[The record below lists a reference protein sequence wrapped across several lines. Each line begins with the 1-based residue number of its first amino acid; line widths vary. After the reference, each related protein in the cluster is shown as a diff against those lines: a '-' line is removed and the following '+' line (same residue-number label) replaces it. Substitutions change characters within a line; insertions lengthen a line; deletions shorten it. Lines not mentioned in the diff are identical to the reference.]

1 MKKSSKL
8 LLVLSLLG
16 LGSGVLASCGT
27 SANNAIVAGK
37 VNEGAETNASY
48 NIINASS
55 EAAYLD
61 GLPEKGVAHQSYSF
75 RVSLKPGYHFNDKI
89 TITSGET
96 TVSYTFKDS
105 YYTFEMPEAEVAITV
120 DVGKTDFTIKS
131 TSYFVSDVYLDQEG
145 EENVIARS
153 ALPGTALKFEAHADE
168 DFEFTTITMNGKAL
182 EEGDDGFYHFSMP
195 ARPAIISSDKVAVK
209 YNVTMTSEL
218 ALSTATIYTNTETK
232 AAITQAVKDEKVY
245 IAFTP
250 KAEDASVKYEVS
262 VKTLVDEGETSKE
275 LTVSKE
281 EGAENTFSFSM
292 VSKNVEI
299 SVKETDLSLYKKSV
313 LINKEWKG
321 VDLSKEGEY
330 GSKAYS
336 DLTTP
341 SISFAED
348 GSGSMKNYSTTANM
362 TWEPT
367 TTHGARVTTVQYRQ
381 TIVSEAI
388 ATEHILAMQ
397 YPLSYQTPSW
407 KDANYYIADATY
419 DLHYYTFNSTNQNRL
434 VWVEDANHNIIE
446 NIFIHDNAY
455 KTNVT
460 IKKADGS
467 LALGTD
473 VTESSHFV
481 IYEGETKLVDIAGG
495 KIAVENT
502 ITVEPTQYI
511 NCEVKNAAGE
521 NITSSFNGATVT
533 IHVSL
538 TEDAPENLGIKKPV
552 VKDSSDYTVQ
562 VVKVDDETYTFTMP
576 EKAVTITNATQDVSA
591 YKGYAALG
599 TYISYNFYSGKS
611 GDQDFSTNKP
621 SIVRWDFN
629 AAGEATKD
637 SQNYTISSLEN
648 TPEGDMV
655 LNNVTASGETKT
667 TTIKYSNG
675 LIVTPFSF
683 GGTSWNDVYI
693 GIRLPAGKVEEN
705 VKVQAH
711 YVVNS
716 GSSSIWAV
724 SFLVSDELFGSIFC
738 YKGEIFMGVTF
749 TYEEGSTRIGKDS
762 SYHVV
767 KNGTTLFDVVNGTT
781 TDKRVTE

>member
-27 SANNAIVAGK
+27 GANNAIPAGK

-61 GLPEKGVAHQSYSF
+61 GLPEKGVAHQNYSF

-131 TSYFVSDVYLDQEG
+131 TSYFVSNVYLDQEG

-182 EEGDDGFYHFSMP
+182 EEGTDGFYHFSMP
-195 ARPAIISSDKVAVK
+195 TRPAIISSDKIAVK

-275 LTVSKE
+275 LTVTKE
-281 EGAENTFSFSM
+281 ESAENTFSFSM

-299 SVKETDLSLYKKSV
+299 SVKETDLSLYKKSA
-313 LINKEWKG
+313 LINKAWKG
-321 VDLSKEGEY
+321 VDLSKEGEF
-330 GSKAYS
+330 GSKSYS
-336 DLTTP
+336 ELNTP
-341 SISFAED
+341 LVSFAED
-348 GSGSMKNYSTTANM
+348 GTGSMKNYSSEEAI

-367 TTHGARVTTVQYRQ
+367 TTHGARVTNKKV
-381 TIVSEAI
+381 VSEAI

-397 YPLSYQTPSW
+397 YPLTYKAPSW
-407 KDANYYIADATY
+407 EDTNYYIADDTY
-419 DLHYYTFNSTNQNRL
+419 DLHYYTFNSVNHDRL
-434 VWVEDANHNIIE
+434 VWVEDANHNIVE

-455 KTNVT
+455 RTGVT

-481 IYEGETKLVDIAGG
+481 IYEGETKLIDIAAG

-502 ITVEPTQYI
+502 ITVEPTQYV

-521 NITSSFNGATVT
+521 AITSSINGATIT

-538 TEDAPENLGIKKPV
+538 AEGAPENLGIRKPV
-552 VKDSSDYTVQ
+552 VKDSSDYNVQ
-562 VVKVDDETYTFTMP
+562 VVKVDDETYTFVMP
-576 EKAVTITNATQDVSA
+576 EKAVTITNSTVDFSA

-599 TYISYNFYSGKS
+599 SYVSYNFYNNKS
-611 GDQDFSTNKP
+611 SDQDFSTNKP

-637 SQNYTISSLEN
+637 STKYTISSLKN

-655 LNNVTASGETKT
+655 LSNVTASGETQT

-675 LIVTPFSF
+675 LMVTPYSF
-683 GGTSWNDVYI
+683 GGTNWNDVFI
-693 GIRLPAGKVEEN
+693 GIRLPAGKVEED

-711 YVVNS
+711 YIVSS
-716 GSSSIWAV
+716 GPSSIWAV
-724 SFLVSDELFGSIFC
+724 SFLVSNEVFGSIFC
-738 YKGEIFMGVTF
+738 YKGEIFMGVTY
-749 TYEEGSTRIGKDS
+749 TYEEGSTRIGDDS

-767 KNGTTLFDVVNGTT
+767 KNGVTLFDVVNGTT

>member
-16 LGSGVLASCGT
+16 LGNSVLASCGT
-27 SANNAIVAGK
+27 GANNAIPAGK

-48 NIINASS
+48 NIVNASS

-96 TVSYTFKDS
+96 NVSYTFKDS

-131 TSYFVSDVYLDQEG
+131 TSYFVSNVYLDQEG

-168 DFEFTTITMNGKAL
+168 DFEFTAITMNGKTL
-182 EEGDDGFYHFSMP
+182 EEGNDGFYHFSMP
-195 ARPAIISSDKVAVK
+195 TRPAIISSDKIAVK

-275 LTVSKE
+275 LTVTKE

-299 SVKETDLSLYKKSV
+299 SVKETDLSLYKKSA
-313 LINKEWKG
+313 LINKAWKG
-321 VDLSKEGEY
+321 VDLSKEGEF
-330 GSKAYS
+330 GSKSYS
-336 DLTTP
+336 ELNTP
-341 SISFAED
+341 LVSFAED
-348 GSGSMKNYSTTANM
+348 GTGSMKNYSSEEAI

-367 TTHGARVTTVQYRQ
+367 TTHGARVTNKKV
-381 TIVSEAI
+381 VSEAI

-397 YPLSYQTPSW
+397 YPLTYKAPSW
-407 KDANYYIADATY
+407 EDTNYYIADDTY
-419 DLHYYTFNSTNQNRL
+419 DLHYYTFNSVNHDRL
-434 VWVEDANHNIIE
+434 VWVEDANHNIVE

-455 KTNVT
+455 RTGVT

-481 IYEGETKLVDIAGG
+481 IYEGETKLVDIAAG

-502 ITVEPTQYI
+502 ITVEPVQYV

-521 NITSSFNGATVT
+521 AITSSINGATVT

-538 TEDAPENLGIKKPV
+538 AEGAPENLGIRKPV
-552 VKDSSDYTVQ
+552 VKDSSDYNVQ
-562 VVKVDDETYTFTMP
+562 VVKVDDETYTFVMP
-576 EKAVTITNATQDVSA
+576 EKAVTITNSTVDFSA

-599 TYISYNFYSGKS
+599 SYVSYNFYNNKS
-611 GDQDFSTNKP
+611 SDQDFSTNKP
-621 SIVRWDFN
+621 NIVRWDFN

-637 SQNYTISSLEN
+637 STKYTISSLEN

-655 LNNVTASGETKT
+655 LSNVTASGETQT
-667 TTIKYSNG
+667 TAIKYSNG
-675 LIVTPFSF
+675 LMVTPYSF
-683 GGTSWNDVYI
+683 GGTNWNDVFI
-693 GIRLPAGKVEEN
+693 GIRLPAGKVEED

-711 YVVNS
+711 YIVSS

-738 YKGEIFMGVTF
+738 YKGEIFMGVTY
-749 TYEEGSTRIGKDS
+749 TYEEGSARIGEDS

-767 KNGTTLFDVVNGTT
+767 KNGVTLFDVVNGTT